1 MYQFDWSII
10 PPIIPVLL
18 KGLGLTLQIAITS
31 IVISMILA
39 VPLALAR
46 MAPLPAL
53 RWPAQMYIEIFRGT
67 PMLIQLVWVY
77 YALPAV
83 LGLQIPAF
91 IAVVMALAANLTAFM
106 SEAYRAALQSVPKE
120 HVEAGQVIGLSR
132 WDILRY
138 ITIPQ
143 AFRQQIPVILSLDI
157 SLFKDTALVSALGVS
172 DLTFTANIQS
182 SQTFR
187 PMEIY
192 TFVAAMYFMVAFPLT
207 LLTSYL
213 ERRMI
218 AKQSG
223 TDSGSSANSGL
234 RATLAK
240 VAPGSL
246 LLGRW

>member
-1 MYQFDWSII
+1 MYQFEWSII
-10 PPIIPVLL
+10 PPIIPLLL
-18 KGLGLTLQIAITS
+18 KGFGLTLEIAAMSIAIA
-31 IVISMILA
+31 MILA

-46 MAPLPAL
+46 MSSLRIL

-67 PMLIQLVWVY
+67 PMLVQLVWVY

-83 LGLQIPAF
+83 LGIQLNSIV
-91 IAVVMALAANLTAFM
+91 AVTAALAANLTAFM

-120 HVEAGQVIGLSR
+120 HTEAGQVLGLSTM
-132 WDILRY
+132 DILRY

-157 SLFKDTALVSALGVS
+157 SLFKDTSLVSALGVS
-172 DLTFTANIQS
+172 DLMFTANVQA

-192 TFVAAMYFMVAFPLT
+192 TVTALIYFMVAFPLT
-207 LLTSYL
+207 LVTSYL
-213 ERRMI
+213 ERRLI

-223 TDSGSSANSGL
+223 ATTSTGGRGTSS
-234 RATLAK
+234 TLAK
-240 VAPGSL
+240 IAPGKF
-246 LLGRW
+246 LLGKW

>member
-1 MYQFDWSII
+1 MYQFDWSVI
-10 PPIIPVLL
+10 PPMIPVLL
-18 KGLGLTLQIAITS
+18 KGFLLTLQIAITS
-31 IVISMILA
+31 IVLSMILA

-46 MAPLPAL
+46 MSSLRAL

-83 LGLQIPAF
+83 LGIQIPVF
-91 IAVVMALAANLTAFM
+91 IAVVMALVANLTAFM

-157 SLFKDTALVSALGVS
+157 SLFKDTALVSVLGVS
-172 DLTFTANIQS
+172 DLMFTANIQA
-182 SQTFR
+182 SQSFR

-192 TFVAAMYFMVAFPLT
+192 TVVAGIYFLVVFPLT
-207 LLTSYL
+207 LLTSYI

-218 AKQSG
+218 DKQSG
-223 TDSGSSANSGL
+223 TDSGSSGTSGL
-234 RATLAK
+234 RANLAK
-240 VAPGSL
+240 VAPGRL
-246 LLGRW
+246 LLGKW